1 MKRKKCVTAG
11 RRKKKTGILTSLAV
25 ILCLG
30 AAFGYIR
37 FAQGYRVFRA
47 PEHDVAAM
55 AGTPAM
61 VKSYQELPVK
71 EGYMV
76 GIDTEPVYKDGF
88 LRINAANK
96 EGNAVWFL
104 VRVYQGEEKIAQTG
118 ILHPGEYIGE
128 VECEKSLSAGDTV
141 TIQTIAYEP
150 ETYHSE
156 GVAKISCE
164 VSGE

>member
-11 RRKKKTGILTSLAV
+11 RRKVKIGILTSLAV
-25 ILCLG
+25 ILCIG

-37 FAQGYRVFRA
+37 FAQGYRTFRT

-55 AGTPAM
+55 AGAPA
-61 VKSYQELPVK
+61 VANSYQELPVK

-96 EGNAVWFL
+96 EGNAV
-104 VRVYQGEEKIAQTG
+104 
-118 ILHPGEYIGE
+118 
-128 VECEKSLSAGDTV
+128 
-141 TIQTIAYEP
+141 
-150 ETYHSE
+150 
-156 GVAKISCE
+156 
-164 VSGE
+164 